1 MQDRTHRPLAESA
14 ELDHGQGHHAEV
26 HRDHQDALQKD
37 ERSRLARRPH
47 MIEHEGSGG
56 KQRRKAAEA
65 WERAACTNRLQLLV
79 V

>member
-1 MQDRTHRPLAESA
+1 MQDGTRGPLEESA

-26 HRDHQDALQKD
+26 HRDHQDALQTD
-37 ERSRLARRPH
+37 EKSRLGRLPH
-47 MIEHEGSGG
+47 IIEHESCGG

-65 WERAACTNRLQLLV
+65 WERASCTNRLQLLV